1 MPTAAEPGINL
12 LARIKQKFLAS
23 GLPRKDGREKGGGGE
38 VSLKRYG

>member
-1 MPTAAEPGINL
+1 MPTAAEPGIN

-38 VSLKRYG
+38 VSLKR